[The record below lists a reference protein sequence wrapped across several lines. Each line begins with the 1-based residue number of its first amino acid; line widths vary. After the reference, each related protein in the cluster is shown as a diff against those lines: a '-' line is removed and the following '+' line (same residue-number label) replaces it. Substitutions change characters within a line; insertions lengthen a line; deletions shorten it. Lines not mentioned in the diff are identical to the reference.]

1 MQKLTRRS
9 VLQLMLQAG
18 AVAALSPLYL
28 ASPANAETASAID
41 QDQLPA
47 VQYQAFV
54 PFLIARSGGK
64 LTLSGYNGKQFE
76 VSIPRATSEGQTLI
90 VQNRE
95 SGEVRKITLHTL
107 YDRQAKIG
115 LKIYEELDSK
125 VNFLQ
130 GSSRDRCKSVYE
142 TLEDGGYVESIE
154 ALGLLDYIVST
165 SNTLSEDIK
174 QRYLIASQNSKLLGI
189 EQAIKASLEVSDLT
203 LQESRDLLGTFKT
216 ITAGNPISNLEDAVR
231 LDAIVAGSAL
241 PTEIK
246 DRYAIASATSL
257 ALTADLAIINQLEKV
272 PSTKEVFLPVYQRIR
287 DGKKLSDDERQIA
300 QILDHQI
307 STSSLPPIV
316 IATYALTRG
325 EEFSSTNQRQISK
338 LVKEFIALNNDI
350 DKPSRED
357 VKNVQQVASQ
367 LVPGATNLLT
377 TMGAEASTGAALSS
391 LSGGAA
397 TNATLALLGG
407 GSVAAGG
414 LGMLGGL
421 AVATGGAAL
430 LGAAGILLYA
440 SVSEF
445 DREDYKN
452 LGISVGAGTL
462 TASAATLAAW
472 TIAGAGT
479 SLTGAAG
486 IASTLAALGGV
497 SVLTGGTAL
506 IASGATFLVW
516 SLLKTNKKRDTNTLQ
531 EIEVRLHAL
540 GEPPKADSF
549 AGVMLDSLP
558 SEYSA
563 NPVYKGIDLELKKA
577 RNAMKSWLNLG
588 ESETII
594 AAIDTSMWNDLK
606 EGICLTNQR
615 IVWKGSFQDTEEIT
629 YIQLKEALTGKVS
642 VLLESQQ
649 EYDGLQRLL
658 SLLDVFLSEESE
670 IEFSNF
676 LVHFIQTPIFLAH
689 EG

>member
-9 VLQLMLQAG
+9 VLKLMLQAG
-18 AVAALSPLYL
+18 AVAALSPLYI
-28 ASPANAETASAID
+28 AFPANAQTAYAID
-41 QDQLPA
+41 QDQLPT

-64 LTLSGYNGKQFE
+64 LTLSDYNGKPFE
-76 VSIPRATSEGQTLI
+76 VSIPRTTSEGQTLT

-95 SGEVRKITLHTL
+95 SGEVRNITLHTL
-107 YDRQAKIG
+107 YDQQSEIS

-130 GSSRDRCKSVYE
+130 VSSRNRCKSVYGI
-142 TLEDGGYVESIE
+142 LEDGGYVESIE

-189 EQAIKASLEVSDLT
+189 EQAIKASLEASDLT
-203 LQESRDLLGTFKT
+203 LQESRGLLGTFKT

-257 ALTADLAIINQLEKV
+257 ALTADLAIINQLEQV
-272 PSTKEVFLPVYQRIR
+272 PNTKEVFLPVYQRIR

-300 QILDHQI
+300 QILDRQI
-307 STSSLPPIV
+307 SMSSLPLIV

-325 EEFSSTNQRQISK
+325 EEFSSTNQRQISE
-338 LVKEFIALNNDI
+338 LVKEVIADEII
-350 DKPSRED
+350 DKIEKAKD
-357 VKNVQQVASQ
+357 TAAAQ

-377 TMGAEASTGAALSS
+377 TLGAEASTGAALSS

-430 LGAAGILLYA
+430 LGAAGILLYT

-606 EGICLTNQR
+606 AGICLTNQR
-615 IVWKGSFQDTEEIT
+615 IVWKGALQDTEEIT
-629 YIQLKEALTGKVS
+629 YIQLKESLTGKVS

-658 SLLDVFLSEESE
+658 SLLDLFLNEESK